1 MTTQQNQQSSRY
13 IIVNSNRFYGHY
25 DVLDTQ
31 SGKREPCGN
40 IQTARQTVNDKNN
53 K

>member
-1 MTTQQNQQSSRY
+1 MTTQQNQPTNRY
-13 IIVNSNRFYGHY
+13 IIVSSNRFYGHY

-31 SGKREPCGN
+31 TQTREPCGN

>member
-1 MTTQQNQQSSRY
+1 MTNNNSSRY
-13 IIVNSNRFYGHY
+13 IIVNSKRFFGHY

-31 SGKREPCGN
+31 TGKREPCGN
-40 IQTARQTVNDKNN
+40 LRTARSTIQSKSII